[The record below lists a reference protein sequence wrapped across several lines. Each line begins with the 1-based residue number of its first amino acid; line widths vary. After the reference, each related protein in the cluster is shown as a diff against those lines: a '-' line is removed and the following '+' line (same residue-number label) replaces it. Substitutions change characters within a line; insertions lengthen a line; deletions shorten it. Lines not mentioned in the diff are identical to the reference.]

1 MSVTIKDVAKA
12 AGVST
17 ATVSRVL
24 NNSSLISPQTAEKV
38 RNAMRELGY
47 FPNNIARSFAHQS
60 TYIIAL
66 VVDIE
71 EPTAFNNPYFYQ
83 IQYGIEK
90 YICPKG
96 YYLMIVNENT
106 LNNSGTGF
114 SKLFYEKRVDG
125 LILPVSVLNKNL
137 VKKMEEQKFPFVIIG
152 EPENSYDTNWVDINN
167 KMAGEIS
174 TTHLIENHFQ
184 RIAFVSGSQKD
195 LFNRNRLDGYL
206 TALAKHGI
214 QPDPELIKEGGFSKE
229 DGYAIMTA
237 FLQLENPPDGIV
249 FTDNL
254 VAFGAL
260 TAIKAYGLSIPDDI
274 GLVSFDNF
282 PVTELSDPPI
292 TTVDIDL
299 INLGMQAASMLL
311 KEIQLPTKTKQ
322 QSLLSVRLIKRGTS
336 ERAQRKQP

>member
-1 MSVTIKDVAKA
+1 MK
-12 AGVST
+12 
-17 ATVSRVL
+17 
-24 NNSSLISPQTAEKV
+24 
-38 RNAMRELGY
+38 
-47 FPNNIARSFAHQS
+47 
-60 TYIIAL
+60 
-66 VVDIE
+66 
-71 EPTAFNNPYFYQ
+71 
-83 IQYGIEK
+83 
-90 YICPKG
+90 KG
-96 YYLMIVNENT
+96 SMA
-106 LNNSGTGF
+106 
-114 SKLFYEKRVDG
+114 

-282 PVTELSDPPI
+282 PVAELSDPPI

>member
-24 NNSSLISPQTAEKV
+24 NNSKLISPQTAEKV

-47 FPNNIARSFAHQS
+47 FPNNIARSFAYQN
-60 TYIIAL
+60 TCIIAL

-96 YYLMIVNENT
+96 YYLMIANENT
-106 LNNSGTGF
+106 LNHSGTGF
-114 SKLFYEKRVDG
+114 SQLVFEKRVDG
-125 LILPVSVLNKNL
+125 LILPVSLLNKHL
-137 VKKMEEQKFPFVIIG
+137 VKKMEDQNFPFVIIG
-152 EPENSYDTNWVDINN
+152 EPENGYDTNWVDVNN

-174 TTHLIENHFQ
+174 TTHLIENQFQ

-195 LFNRNRLDGYL
+195 LFNKRRLEGYL
-206 TALAKHGI
+206 TALAKHGLS
-214 QPDPELIKEGGFSKE
+214 PDPDLIKEGAFSKE
-229 DGYAIMTA
+229 DGYALMSE
-237 FLQLENPPDGIV
+237 FMGRQNPPDAVV

-260 TAIKAYGLSIPDDI
+260 SAAKAYGRRIPDEI
-274 GLVSFDNF
+274 GIVSFDNF
-282 PVTELSDPPI
+282 P
-292 TTVDIDL
+292 
-299 INLGMQAASMLL
+299 
-311 KEIQLPTKTKQ
+311 
-322 QSLLSVRLIKRGTS
+322 
-336 ERAQRKQP
+336 

>member
-1 MSVTIKDVAKA
+1 MGVTIKDVAKA

-24 NNSSLISPQTAEKV
+24 NNSNLITPQTTEKV

-47 FPNNIARSFAHQS
+47 FPNNIARSFANQN

-106 LNNSGTGF
+106 LNHNGTAF
-114 SKLFYEKRVDG
+114 SKLFFEKRVDG
-125 LILPVSVLNKNL
+125 LILPVSLLHKNL

-152 EPENSYDTNWVDINN
+152 EPENSYDTNWIDINN

-174 TTHLIENHFQ
+174 TTHLIENQ
-184 RIAFVSGSQKD
+184 YKRIAFVSGSRKD
-195 LFNRNRLDGYL
+195 LFNKNRLDGYL
-206 TALAKHGI
+206 TALAKHGF
-214 QPDPELIKEGGFSKE
+214 QPNPDLIKEGGFSKE
-229 DGYAIMTA
+229 DGYSIMNE
-237 FLQLENPPDGIV
+237 FFKQNNPPDGIV

-260 TAIKAYGLSIPDDI
+260 SAIKEHGIKIPDDI

-282 PVTELSDPPI
+282 PVAELSDPQI

-299 INLGMQAASMLL
+299 LDLGIQAASMLL
-311 KEIQLPTKTKQ
+311 KEIQLPSTTKQ

-336 ERAQRKQP
+336 KRSQR